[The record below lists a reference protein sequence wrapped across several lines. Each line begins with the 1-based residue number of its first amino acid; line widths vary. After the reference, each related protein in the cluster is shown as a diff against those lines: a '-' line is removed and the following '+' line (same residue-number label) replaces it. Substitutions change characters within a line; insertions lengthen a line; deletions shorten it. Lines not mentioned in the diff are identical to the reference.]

1 MYIVTTL
8 YFIISYSSIFLFGK
22 TIKSPVTD
30 NVNDEDN
37 HWESYLLRVLFMIV
51 IACHVPFI
59 FFSGKESL
67 LIIIDEIDRRSISQT
82 LEERVQAI

>member
-8 YFIISYSSIFLFGK
+8 YFIISYSAIFLFGK

-51 IACHVPFI
+51 IA
-59 FFSGKESL
+59 
-67 LIIIDEIDRRSISQT
+67 
-82 LEERVQAI
+82 